1 MALVAGSTINQYKII
16 SSLGSGGMGEV
27 YLAQDTRLRR
37 KVALKLLFEEV
48 TKNEDWVRRFEQE
61 AYTASSLNHPNIITI
76 YEIGQTSG
84 SHFISAEFIE
94 GDTLRQYLKQR
105 NVTIVDVLDIVVQVA
120 NALVA
125 AHAAGIIH
133 RDIKP
138 ENVMVRPDGY
148 VKVLD
153 FGLAKFTE
161 QPRLGSARSDPEAA
175 TEAQVNTSP
184 GVVMGTVSY
193 MSPEQARGAHM
204 DLRTDIF
211 SLGVLLYEMLSGR
224 LPFEGGT
231 PNEIIVSII
240 QKKPV
245 SLFRYA
251 PEVPTELERIVSK
264 SLGKKPEDRY
274 QNLKDMVIDL
284 KRLKRQLDLE
294 EDLSDMPEAISSRRI
309 IPAGGDGAKVAT
321 DENKPST
328 KEVAIPSHPSSAEY
342 IVNGLKQHKSFA
354 IAAGIVVIA
363 LLSIPFGRHYLLGR
377 SINSVAVLPFQA
389 VNFDT
394 STEQL
399 CDELAQHII
408 NDLAESGMKV
418 MSLNSVQQYRN
429 QRIDPRTVGRELN
442 VGGIL
447 LGTVTKRSDNS
458 ILVSVDLIDAG
469 DNHQIWG
476 TQRSTAL
483 SDLLL
488 VPDEIVSSVIEK
500 LNVTLGSEEKK
511 KRDAEAHY
519 AKGRNAW
526 NKRTTEGINEAV
538 KSFNEALELNPNY
551 ALAYAGLADC
561 YNMLATYGA
570 KPPSEGYPKA
580 HDAAIKALA
589 LDNRLAEAHAAL
601 AYTTF
606 RYDWNWAEAEREF
619 KEAIKLNENYASAH
633 QWYGS
638 YLAAQGRFEEAIKE
652 TRRAQELDK
661 TSPVI
666 QSQLGLVYYFSG
678 KFNEAV
684 EDCNKTLKLFPEFF
698 VARRYLG
705 LSYAQLGQYSQA
717 WSELEN
723 AVAASKNSPLMKLE
737 YATALALS
745 GDVEKRAQAQKT
757 LDELSSNSQNRY
769 ISAYH
774 LAAVYVGLD
783 DKSRTF
789 EWLNKAFTQ
798 RADWMV
804 YLNQDPRFKNLHD
817 DPRFTDLQVRMNTR

>member
-1 MALVAGSTINQYKII
+1 MSLVAGTDINQYKVI

-27 YLAQDTRLRR
+27 YLARDTRLRR
-37 KVALKLLFEEV
+37 NVALKLLFDEV

-94 GDTLRQYLKQR
+94 GDTLRQYLRQR
-105 NVTIVDVLDIVVQVA
+105 NVTIVEVLDIVIQVA

-204 DLRTDIF
+204 DARTDIF
-211 SLGVLLYEMLSGR
+211 SLGVLVYEMLSGR
-224 LPFEGGT
+224 LPFEGAT
-231 PNEIIVSII
+231 ANETIASII
-240 QKKPV
+240 QKKPP

-251 PEVPTELERIVSK
+251 PEIPTELERIVSK
-264 SLGKKPEDRY
+264 SLSKKPEDRY

-284 KRLKRQLDLE
+284 KRLKRQLELE
-294 EDLSDMPEAISSRRI
+294 EDLSDRPETVSNRQINS
-309 IPAGGDGAKVAT
+309 DGAKVAT
-321 DENKPST
+321 EENKSPS
-328 KEVAIPSHPSSAEY
+328 KEVSIQTHPSSAEY
-342 IVNGLKQHKSFA
+342 IVTGLKKHKKIA
-354 IAAGIVVIA
+354 IAAFIVVLTLI
-363 LLSIPFGRHYLLGR
+363 SFPFGRNYLLGR
-377 SINSVAVLPFQA
+377 SINSIAVLPFQA
-389 VNFDT
+389 VNFDN
-394 STEQL
+394 STQQL

-408 NDLAESGMKV
+408 NDLAESGMTV

-429 QRIDPRTVGRELN
+429 QRIDPRSVGRELN
-442 VGGIL
+442 VRGIL
-447 LGTVTKRSDNS
+447 IGTVTRRGDNS
-458 ILVSVDLIDAG
+458 VLVTVDLIDAG

-476 TQRSTAL
+476 TQRPTAFA
-483 SDLLL
+483 DLLL

-500 LNVTLGSEEKK
+500 LNLTLTGEEKK

-526 NKRTTEGINEAV
+526 NKRTTEGINEALN
-538 KSFNEALELNPNY
+538 SFNQALEVNPNY

-570 KPPSEGYPKA
+570 KPPSEGYPRA

-589 LDNRLAEAHAAL
+589 LDNGLAEAHAAL

-606 RYDWNWAEAEREF
+606 RYDWNWVEAEREF

-666 QSQLGLVYYFSG
+666 QSQLGLVYFFSG
-678 KFNEAV
+678 RFNEAV
-684 EDCNKTLKLFPEFF
+684 EECNKTLKLFPEFF

-705 LSYAQLGQYSQA
+705 LSYAQMGQYSQA

-723 AVAASKNSPLMKLE
+723 AAAASKNSPLMKLE
-737 YATALALS
+737 YATALASS
-745 GDVEKRAQAQKT
+745 GDVEKKTQAQKT
-757 LDELSSNSQNRY
+757 LDELNSNSQNRY

-774 LAAVYVGLD
+774 LAAVYAGLD

-789 EWLNKAFTQ
+789 EWLEKAFTQ

-804 YLNQDPRFKNLHD
+804 YLKQDPRFKSLHD